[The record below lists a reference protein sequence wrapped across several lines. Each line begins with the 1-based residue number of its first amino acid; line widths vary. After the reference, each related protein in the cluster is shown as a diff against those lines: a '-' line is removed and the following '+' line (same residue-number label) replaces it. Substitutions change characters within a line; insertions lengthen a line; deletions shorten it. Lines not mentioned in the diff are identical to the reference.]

1 MIMKTSD
8 HKSLTKKIQMIEDK
22 DDGCV
27 LINLFLYGANT
38 TANHVKSIC
47 HAQSYLQK
55 KEPSFIV
62 LENHLPDG
70 FESDFFGYLKDNY
83 PSVKIIMT
91 SGSEGVARDI
101 AHIGADSVRPFTREE
116 LQRAIDEMLN

>member
-1 MIMKTSD
+1 MNSSD
-8 HKSLTKKIQMIEDK
+8 HKSPTKKIQIIEDK
-22 DDGCV
+22 GDTCV
-27 LINLFLYGANT
+27 LINLLLYGANT
-38 TANHVKSIC
+38 TTNHVKSIC

-91 SGSEGVARDI
+91 SGNEGVARDI
-101 AHIGADSVRPFTREE
+101 AHIGADPVRPFTREE